1 MARKVYIDVIVD
13 DKGTTK
19 RLAVDAKKLEQSLE
33 NTGKSAQ
40 QADRNI
46 KGVAQV
52 SANATKNF
60 SKMQQGISGGL
71 VPAYATL
78 AAQAFALSAAFNF
91 VQSAAD
97 FKNLTEGQA
106 QFGAVTGVA
115 YARITKSLQEATAGQ
130 LKYAEAAQATAI
142 GTAAGLTGQQLEG
155 LATAAKNVSF
165 ALGRDLTDS
174 FNRLIRGV
182 TKAEP
187 ELLDELG
194 IILRLALCW
203 ATFSSRRARR
213 RTSR

>member
-19 RLAVDAKKLEQSLE
+19 RLAVDAKKLEASLE
-33 NTGKSAQ
+33 KTGKGAQ

-106 QFGAVTGVA
+106 QFGAV
-115 YARITKSLQEATAGQ
+115 S
-130 LKYAEAAQATAI
+130 
-142 GTAAGLTGQQLEG
+142 
-155 LATAAKNVSF
+155 
-165 ALGRDLTDS
+165 
-174 FNRLIRGV
+174 
-182 TKAEP
+182 
-187 ELLDELG
+187 
-194 IILRLALCW
+194 
-203 ATFSSRRARR
+203 
-213 RTSR
+213 